1 MMNPHHDCDH
11 CGQLSRKGQ
20 SLVLVRQVVR
30 LIGWQEGAPLSS
42 AVHDVSDS
50 LEIVRYCNHEC
61 FEASSS
67 RLALEYGWRY
77 LYPSP
82 AAPVA
87 TCCRCGE
94 LLIRTRPHVGW
105 ALLAEDQLDADFYEI
120 GTGFGPVLVAVT
132 CIDDCRAERIQ
143 LLAASER
150 ECLAL
155 TF

>member
-1 MMNPHHDCDH
+1 MMKPQHDCQH
-11 CGQLSRKGQ
+11 CGQWSREGQ

-30 LIGWQEGAPLSS
+30 LIGWQEDAILAG
-42 AVHDVSDS
+42 AVHEVSDS
-50 LEIVRYCNHEC
+50 EEITRYCSRDC
-61 FEASSS
+61 FDASSS

-94 LLIRTRPHVGW
+94 LLIRTRPHIGW
-105 ALLAEDQLDADFYEI
+105 SLLADDQLDADCYEI
-120 GTGFGPVLVAVT
+120 GTGFGPMLVAVT

-150 ECLAL
+150 ECLTLA
-155 TF
+155 F